1 MLGATGAAVDRTE
14 LLQIIAVLQQAKGS
28 INAVVDTLSGRPGAV
43 LSLKSV
49 VADHEKAIVAYP
61 SKVQCPRSPKG
72 ETRPADVSGCAEQAR
87 PLAGREK
94 SDCAEAGL
102 RLSLTKPGCRFAL
115 KTPSFWAMR
124 AASLAP

>member
-61 SKVQCPRSPKG
+61 SKVQCP
-72 ETRPADVSGCAEQAR
+72 E
-87 PLAGREK
+87 
-94 SDCAEAGL
+94 
-102 RLSLTKPGCRFAL
+102 AL
-115 KTPSFWAMR
+115 KARR
-124 AASLAP
+124 ALPM